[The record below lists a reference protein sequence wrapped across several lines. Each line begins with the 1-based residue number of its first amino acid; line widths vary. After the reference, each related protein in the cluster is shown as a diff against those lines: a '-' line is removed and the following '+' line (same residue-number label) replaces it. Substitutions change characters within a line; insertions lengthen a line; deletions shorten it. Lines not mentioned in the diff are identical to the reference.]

1 MAQLALRDVMSR
13 EFVGVNEADPL
24 LDAVE
29 LMRTEETHS
38 AVVLRGSDPV
48 GVVTTERVLDLVVDG
63 EDPEKVTVADVMED
77 TPESLSLDASVG
89 DAADLMG
96 RTNTPRVLV
105 SDEDGVHGVVEAR
118 DVAPVMKPRGG
129 ASAIP
134 VEPRG
139 SEISGEE
146 TDTFGEEGDTFGEQG
161 VCEVC
166 GNLTQELTA
175 VNGELRCPECQAV

>member
-1 MAQLALRDVMSR
+1 MPHLALRDVMSR
-13 EFVGVNEADPL
+13 EFVGVSESDPL

-29 LMRTEETHS
+29 LMRTEETNS

-48 GVVTTERVLDLVVDG
+48 GVVTTERVLDLMVNG
-63 EDPEKVTVADVMED
+63 QDPAEAAVGDVMED

-105 SDEDGVHGVVEAR
+105 SDDGGVHGIVEAQ

-129 ASAIP
+129 ASAVP
-134 VEPRG
+134 VEPRE
-139 SEISGEE
+139 SELSSDE
-146 TDTFGEEGDTFGEQG
+146 TETFGEQG

-175 VNGELRCPECQAV
+175 VNGELRCPECRAV